1 MHHAFW
7 ALPQLEMYLKSSG
20 AVTILPAGCGS
31 GNRASKKKELAT
43 APAFFGDRNVCGMY
57 GNPIGR
63 CKVAV
68 PISPVAQTV
77 FQSVAQCR
85 NTSLFDASFGPRH
98 SRDDPWFCLSRA

>member
-68 PISPVAQTV
+68 PYISGSTNSFSIRGAVQKHI
-77 FQSVAQCR
+77 
-85 NTSLFDASFGPRH
+85 SL
-98 SRDDPWFCLSRA
+98 